1 MAYGLKIWDS
11 TGTNIRLDTTDRQ
24 VKVNS
29 VHQGV
34 FTAAGQSATVT
45 GITGFDI
52 TDETWSI
59 DVLPIS
65 LHISLTTT
73 SGGFTISRSS
83 ADLSTLSKFWKVIVF
98 RT

>member
-34 FTAAGQSATVT
+34 FTSGGQSSTVT

-59 DVLPIS
+59 DVMPIS
-65 LHISLTTT
+65 LHLELTTT
-73 SGGFTISRSS
+73 SGGFTISRNSS
-83 ADLSTLSKFWKVIVF
+83 DPGTQSMYWKVIVF
-98 RT
+98 RS

>member
-34 FTAAGQSATVT
+34 FTSGGQSSTVT

-65 LHISLTTT
+65 LHLELTTT
-73 SGGFTISRSS
+73 SGGFTISRNSS
-83 ADLSTLSKFWKVIVF
+83 DPGTQSMYWKVIVF
-98 RT
+98 RS